1 LTGREKTDRSAVTL
15 SIDGFAVLLLSDSFS
30 VTLHQATHRSP
41 GESSMSMKSIPLSS
55 YQIRLLAVL
64 ALINFVNFAARQVFV
79 PLIPLL
85 RDRLHVT
92 DAELGSLQTFL
103 LVVLAVGSIPFGFCA
118 DRFSRKA
125 IIAIGILF
133 WSVATFAGG
142 LASTFLFFLVARAVV
157 GLGEAAYAPA
167 AQSMISGAFPQERRA
182 VAQAIFASGMLLG
195 GASGQ
200 ALGGIIGPRYGWQEA
215 LFIVAFAGIVPGVAL
230 FWIDEPPRGPRSD
243 VVPISKLLRVPA
255 FVAMIFAGICITFS
269 SVSLLTW
276 GIDFAVNYKD
286 FSLREASVSLAVIG
300 LLSALFGVLTGGL
313 VADRLHRS
321 FPYGRI
327 IAIAAAFL
335 LAAPF
340 LLLAIQ
346 SEEKSTVLVG
356 LFVAGFFMSWYHGP
370 VTAVLHDMM
379 PRRAHAT
386 SVGVYM
392 FATQLVGGL
401 GPHVVGKISDL
412 RDLQLGL
419 QIAVAVMVCGALLML
434 LVIHFIRR
442 DGIRHRTLDAFHA
455 EPGN

>member
-1 LTGREKTDRSAVTL
+1 
-15 SIDGFAVLLLSDSFS
+15 
-30 VTLHQATHRSP
+30 
-41 GESSMSMKSIPLSS
+41 MSTKSIPLNS

-85 RDRLHVT
+85 REHLHVT

-103 LVVLAVGSIPFGFCA
+103 LVVLAAGSIPFGFLA

-125 IIAIGILF
+125 IIAAGILF

-142 LASTFLFFLVARAVV
+142 LASGFLFFLIARAVV

-195 GASGQ
+195 GAAGH
-200 ALGGIIGPRYGWQEA
+200 AFGGIIGARYGWQDA
-215 LFIVAFAGIVPGVAL
+215 LFIVALAGIAPGIAL
-230 FWIDEPPRGPRSD
+230 FWIEEPPRGPRSE
-243 VVPISKLLRVPA
+243 VVPIARLLHVPA
-255 FVAMIFAGICITFS
+255 FVSMIFAGICITFS

-276 GIDFAVNYKD
+276 GTDFAHSYKD
-286 FSLREASVSLAVIG
+286 FSLREASVSLAAIG
-300 LLSALFGVLTGGL
+300 LLSALFGVLTGGF
-313 VADRLHRS
+313 VADRLHRRFS
-321 FPYGRI
+321 YGRI

-346 SEEKSTVLVG
+346 SEEKSTVLIG
-356 LFVAGFFMSWYHGP
+356 LSVAGFFMSWYHGP

-386 SVGVYM
+386 SIGVYM
-392 FATQLVGGL
+392 FATQLIGGL
-401 GPHVVGKISDL
+401 GPHVIGKISDM

-442 DGIRHRTLDAFHA
+442 DGIRHSCLDAFHA
-455 EPGN
+455 EADD

>member
-1 LTGREKTDRSAVTL
+1 
-15 SIDGFAVLLLSDSFS
+15 
-30 VTLHQATHRSP
+30 
-41 GESSMSMKSIPLSS
+41 MSTKSIPLNS

-85 RDRLHVT
+85 REHLHVT

-103 LVVLAVGSIPFGFCA
+103 LVVLAAGSIPFGFLA
-118 DRFSRKA
+118 DRFSRKT
-125 IIAIGILF
+125 IIAAGILF

-142 LASTFLFFLVARAVV
+142 LASGFLFFLIARAVV

-195 GASGQ
+195 GAAGH
-200 ALGGIIGPRYGWQEA
+200 AFGGIIGARYGWQDA
-215 LFIVAFAGIVPGVAL
+215 LFIVALAGIAPGIAL
-230 FWIDEPPRGPRSD
+230 FWIEEPPRGPRSE
-243 VVPISKLLRVPA
+243 VVPIARLLHVPA
-255 FVAMIFAGICITFS
+255 FVSMIFAGICITFS

-276 GIDFAVNYKD
+276 GTDFAHSYKD
-286 FSLREASVSLAVIG
+286 FSLREASVSLAAIG
-300 LLSALFGVLTGGL
+300 LLSALFGVLTGGF
-313 VADRLHRS
+313 VADRLHRRFS
-321 FPYGRI
+321 YGRI

-346 SEEKSTVLVG
+346 SEEKSTVLIG
-356 LFVAGFFMSWYHGP
+356 LSVAGFFMSWYHGP

-386 SVGVYM
+386 SIGVYM
-392 FATQLVGGL
+392 FATQLIGGL
-401 GPHVVGKISDL
+401 GPHVIGKISDM

-442 DGIRHRTLDAFHA
+442 DGIRHSCLDAFHA
-455 EPGN
+455 EADD

>member
-1 LTGREKTDRSAVTL
+1 MPT
-15 SIDGFAVLLLSDSFS
+15 
-30 VTLHQATHRSP
+30 
-41 GESSMSMKSIPLSS
+41 KSIPLTS

-85 RDRLHVT
+85 RDHLHVT
-92 DAELGSLQTFL
+92 DAQLGSLQTFL
-103 LVVLAVGSIPFGFCA
+103 LVVLAVGSIPFGLLA

-142 LASTFLFFLVARAVV
+142 LVSTFLFFLIARSFV

-167 AQSMISGAFPQERRA
+167 AQSMISGGFPQEHRA
-182 VAQAIFASGMLLG
+182 AAQAIFASGMLLG
-195 GASGQ
+195 GAAGH
-200 ALGGIIGPRYGWQEA
+200 ALGGIIGPRYGWQVA
-215 LFIVAFAGIVPGVAL
+215 LFIVAFAGIVPGIAL
-230 FWIDEPPRGPRSD
+230 FWIDEPPRGPRSE
-243 VVPISKLLRVPA
+243 VVPITRLLRVPA

-276 GIDFAVNYKD
+276 GTDFAVNYKD
-286 FSLREASVSLAVIG
+286 FSLREASVLLAVIG
-300 LLSALFGVLTGGL
+300 LLSALFGVLTGGF
-313 VADRLHRS
+313 VADRLHQS
-321 FPYGRI
+321 ICYGRI
-327 IAIAAAFL
+327 LAIAVAFL

-346 SEEKSTVLVG
+346 SEEKATVLVG

-392 FATQLVGGL
+392 FATQLFGGL

-412 RDLQLGL
+412 HDMQLGL

-442 DGIRHRTLDAFHA
+442 DGLRHPTLACFHA
-455 EPGN
+455 EPGD

>member
-1 LTGREKTDRSAVTL
+1 
-15 SIDGFAVLLLSDSFS
+15 
-30 VTLHQATHRSP
+30 
-41 GESSMSMKSIPLSS
+41 MSTKSIPLSS

-64 ALINFVNFAARQVFV
+64 ALINFVNFGARQVFV

-85 RDRLHVT
+85 RDHLHAT
-92 DAELGSLQTFL
+92 DAQLGSLQTFL
-103 LVVLAVGSIPFGFCA
+103 LLVLAAGSIPFGFFA

-125 IIAIGILF
+125 IIAIGILC

-142 LASTFLFFLVARAVV
+142 LASSFLFFLIARSVV

-182 VAQAIFASGMLLG
+182 VAQAIFAVGMLLG
-195 GASGQ
+195 GAAGHV
-200 ALGGIIGPRYGWQEA
+200 LGGVIGPRYGWQEA
-215 LFIVAFAGIVPGVAL
+215 LFIVAFVGIVPGIAL
-230 FWIDEPPRGPRSD
+230 FWIDDPPRGPRSE
-243 VVPISKLLRVPA
+243 VVPITRLLRVPA

-276 GIDFAVNYKD
+276 STDFAVNYKD
-286 FSLREASVSLAVIG
+286 FTLREASVSLAVIG
-300 LLSALFGVLTGGL
+300 LLSALLGVLTGGF

-321 FPYGRI
+321 FSYGRI
-327 IAIAAAFL
+327 IAIVAAFL
-335 LAAPF
+335 LAAPC

-346 SEEKSTVLVG
+346 SEEKSTVLIG
-356 LFVAGFFMSWYHGP
+356 LSIAFFFMSWYHGP

-392 FATQLVGGL
+392 FATQLLGGL
-401 GPHVVGKISDL
+401 GPHVVGRISDL
-412 RDLQLGL
+412 HDLQLGL
-419 QIAVAVMVCGALLML
+419 QIAVAVLVCGALLML

-442 DGIRHRTLDAFHA
+442 DGIRHPTLDAFHA
-455 EPGN
+455 EPGD

>member
-1 LTGREKTDRSAVTL
+1 
-15 SIDGFAVLLLSDSFS
+15 
-30 VTLHQATHRSP
+30 
-41 GESSMSMKSIPLSS
+41 MSTKSIPLTS

-85 RDRLHVT
+85 REHLHVT

-103 LVVLAVGSIPFGFCA
+103 LLVLAIGSIPFGYLA
-118 DRFSRKA
+118 DRFSRKT
-125 IIAIGILF
+125 IIAMGILF

-142 LASTFLFFLVARAVV
+142 FTSSFLFFLIARAVV

-167 AQSMISGAFPQERRA
+167 AQSMISGGFPQERRA
-182 VAQAIFASGMLLG
+182 IAQAIFASGMLLG
-195 GASGQ
+195 GAAGHV
-200 ALGGIIGPRYGWQEA
+200 LGGIIGPRYGWQAA
-215 LFIVAFAGIVPGVAL
+215 LFIVALAGIVPGIAL
-230 FWIDEPPRGPRSD
+230 FWIDEPPRGPRSE
-243 VVPISKLLRVPA
+243 VVPIGRLLRVPA
-255 FVAMIFAGICITFS
+255 FVSMIFAGICITFS

-276 GIDFAVNYKD
+276 STDFAVNYKD

-300 LLSALFGVLTGGL
+300 LLAALFGVLTGGF

-321 FPYGRI
+321 FSYGRI
-327 IAIAAAFL
+327 IAVVAAFL
-335 LAAPF
+335 LAAPC

-346 SEEKSTVLVG
+346 SEEKPTVLIG
-356 LFVAGFFMSWYHGP
+356 LSIAFFFMSWYHGP

-392 FATQLVGGL
+392 FATQLLGGL

-412 RDLQLGL
+412 HDLQLGL
-419 QIAVAVMVCGALLML
+419 QIAVAVLVCGALLML

-442 DGIRHRTLDAFHA
+442 DGIRHPTLDTFHA
-455 EPGN
+455 EPGD

>member
-1 LTGREKTDRSAVTL
+1 
-15 SIDGFAVLLLSDSFS
+15 
-30 VTLHQATHRSP
+30 
-41 GESSMSMKSIPLSS
+41 MSTKSIPLST

-64 ALINFVNFAARQVFV
+64 ALINFVNFAARQVFI

-85 RDRLHVT
+85 RDHLHVT
-92 DAELGSLQTFL
+92 DAQLGSLQTFL
-103 LVVLAVGSIPFGFCA
+103 LIVLAAGSIPFGFLA

-125 IIAIGILF
+125 IIAVGILF

-142 LASTFLFFLVARAVV
+142 LVSTFLFFLVARAMV

-182 VAQAIFASGMLLG
+182 MAQAIFATGMLLG
-195 GASGQ
+195 GAAGQ

-215 LFIVAFAGIVPGVAL
+215 LFVVAVAGIIPGMAL
-230 FWIDEPPRGPRSD
+230 FGIEEPPRGPRCE
-243 VVPISKLLRVPA
+243 VVPIGRLLQVPA
-255 FVAMIFAGICITFS
+255 FVAMIAAGICITFA

-286 FSLREASVSLAVIG
+286 FSLREASVSLALIA
-300 LLSALFGVLTGGL
+300 LLSLVCGVLTGGW
-313 VADRLHRS
+313 VADQLQRRLA
-321 FPYGRI
+321 YGRI
-327 IAIAAAFL
+327 IAVAAAFL

-346 SEEKSTVLVG
+346 SEEKQVVLMG

-386 SVGVYM
+386 SIGVYM
-392 FATQLVGGL
+392 FATQLLGGL
-401 GPHVVGKISDL
+401 GPQVVGKISDL
-412 RDLQLGL
+412 HDLQLGL

-442 DGIRHRTLDAFHA
+442 DGLRHPTLDVFHA
-455 EPGN
+455 EPGD

>member
-1 LTGREKTDRSAVTL
+1 
-15 SIDGFAVLLLSDSFS
+15 
-30 VTLHQATHRSP
+30 
-41 GESSMSMKSIPLSS
+41 MSTKSIPLTS

-85 RDRLHVT
+85 RDHLHVT

-103 LVVLAVGSIPFGFCA
+103 LVVLAVGSVPFGFFA

-125 IIAIGILF
+125 IIAIGILL
-133 WSVATFAGG
+133 WSVATLAGG
-142 LASTFLFFLVARAVV
+142 FASTFLFFLIPRAIV

-182 VAQAIFASGMLLG
+182 IAQAIFASGMLLG
-195 GASGQ
+195 GAAGQ

-215 LFIVAFAGIVPGVAL
+215 FFIVAFAGIVPGIAL
-230 FWIDEPPRGPRSD
+230 FWIAEPPRGPRSE
-243 VVPISKLLRVPA
+243 VVPIARLLRVPA
-255 FVAMIFAGICITFS
+255 FVSMIFAGICITFS

-276 GIDFAVNYKD
+276 GTDFAVSYKD
-286 FSLREASVSLAVIG
+286 FSLRQASVSLAVIA
-300 LLSALFGVLTGGL
+300 LVSAVSGVLMGGFI
-313 VADRLHRS
+313 ADRVQRT
-321 FPYGRI
+321 FTYGRI
-327 IAIAAAFL
+327 IAIATAFL

-386 SVGVYM
+386 CVGVYM
-392 FATQLVGGL
+392 FATQLFGGL

-412 RDLQLGL
+412 HDLQLGL
-419 QIAVAVMVCGALLML
+419 QIAVAVMVFGALLML

-442 DGIRHRTLDAFHA
+442 DGLRHPTLAAFHA
-455 EPGN
+455 EPGD

>member
-1 LTGREKTDRSAVTL
+1 
-15 SIDGFAVLLLSDSFS
+15 
-30 VTLHQATHRSP
+30 
-41 GESSMSMKSIPLSS
+41 MSTKSIPLTS

-85 RDRLHVT
+85 RDHLHVT

-103 LVVLAVGSIPFGFCA
+103 LVVLAVGSVPFGFFA

-125 IIAIGILF
+125 IIAIGILL
-133 WSVATFAGG
+133 WSVATLAGG
-142 LASTFLFFLVARAVV
+142 FASTFLFFLIPRAIV

-182 VAQAIFASGMLLG
+182 IAQAIFASGMLLG
-195 GASGQ
+195 GAAGH

-215 LFIVAFAGIVPGVAL
+215 LFIVAFAGIVPGIAL
-230 FWIDEPPRGPRSD
+230 FWIAEPPRGPRSE
-243 VVPISKLLRVPA
+243 VVPIARLLRVPA
-255 FVAMIFAGICITFS
+255 FVSMIFAGICITFS

-276 GIDFAVNYKD
+276 GTDFAVSYKD
-286 FSLREASVSLAVIG
+286 FSLRQASVSLAVIA
-300 LLSALFGVLTGGL
+300 LVSAVSGVLMGGFI
-313 VADRLHRS
+313 ADRVQRT
-321 FPYGRI
+321 FTYGRI
-327 IAIAAAFL
+327 VAVAAAFL

-386 SVGVYM
+386 CVGVYM
-392 FATQLVGGL
+392 FATQLFGGL
-401 GPHVVGKISDL
+401 GPQVVGKISDL
-412 RDLQLGL
+412 HDLQLGL

-442 DGIRHRTLDAFHA
+442 DGLRHPTLAAFHA
-455 EPGN
+455 EPGD

>member
-1 LTGREKTDRSAVTL
+1 
-15 SIDGFAVLLLSDSFS
+15 
-30 VTLHQATHRSP
+30 
-41 GESSMSMKSIPLSS
+41 MSTKSIPLSA

-64 ALINFVNFAARQVFV
+64 ALINFVNFAARQVFI

-85 RDRLHVT
+85 RDHLHVT
-92 DAELGSLQTFL
+92 DAQLGSLQTFL
-103 LVVLAVGSIPFGFCA
+103 LVVLAAGSIPFGFLA

-125 IIAIGILF
+125 IIAVGILF

-142 LASTFLFFLVARAVV
+142 LVSTFLFFLVARAMV

-182 VAQAIFASGMLLG
+182 MAQAIFATGMLLG
-195 GASGQ
+195 GAAGQ

-215 LFIVAFAGIVPGVAL
+215 LFVVAVAGIIPGMAL
-230 FWIDEPPRGPRSD
+230 FGIEEPPRGPRCE
-243 VVPISKLLRVPA
+243 VVPIGRLLLVPA
-255 FVAMIFAGICITFS
+255 FVAMIAAGICITFA

-286 FSLREASVSLAVIG
+286 FSLREASVSLALIA
-300 LLSALFGVLTGGL
+300 LLSLVCGVLMGGW
-313 VADRLHRS
+313 VADQLQKRL
-321 FPYGRI
+321 PYGRI
-327 IAIAAAFL
+327 IAVAAAFL

-346 SEEKSTVLVG
+346 SEEKRVVLMG

-370 VTAVLHDMM
+370 VTAVIHDMM

-401 GPHVVGKISDL
+401 GPQVVGKISDL
-412 RDLQLGL
+412 HDLQLGL

-442 DGIRHRTLDAFHA
+442 DGLRHPTLDVFHA
-455 EPGN
+455 EPGD

>member
-1 LTGREKTDRSAVTL
+1 
-15 SIDGFAVLLLSDSFS
+15 
-30 VTLHQATHRSP
+30 
-41 GESSMSMKSIPLSS
+41 MSTKSIPLNSH
-55 YQIRLLAVL
+55 QIRLLAVL
-64 ALINFVNFAARQVFV
+64 ALINFVNFAARQVLV

-85 RDRLHVT
+85 RDHLHVT

-103 LVVLAVGSIPFGFCA
+103 LVVLAAGSIPFGFLA

-125 IIAIGILF
+125 IIAAGILF

-142 LASTFLFFLVARAVV
+142 LASSFLFFLIARAVV

-195 GASGQ
+195 GAAGQ
-200 ALGGIIGPRYGWQEA
+200 ALGGIIGARYGWQDA
-215 LFIVAFAGIVPGVAL
+215 LFIVALAGIAPGIAL
-230 FWIDEPPRGPRSD
+230 FWIEEPPRGPRSE
-243 VVPISKLLRVPA
+243 VVPIARLLRVPA
-255 FVAMIFAGICITFS
+255 FVSMIFAGICITFS

-276 GIDFAVNYKD
+276 GTDFAHSYKD

-300 LLSALFGVLTGGL
+300 LLSALFGVLMGGF
-313 VADRLHRS
+313 VADRLHRRFS
-321 FPYGRI
+321 YGRI

-346 SEEKSTVLVG
+346 SEEKSTVLIG
-356 LFVAGFFMSWYHGP
+356 LSVAGFFMSWYHGP

-386 SVGVYM
+386 SIGVYM
-392 FATQLVGGL
+392 FATQLIGGL
-401 GPHVVGKISDL
+401 GPHVIGKISDM

-442 DGIRHRTLDAFHA
+442 DGIRHSTLDAFHA
-455 EPGN
+455 EADD

>member
-1 LTGREKTDRSAVTL
+1 
-15 SIDGFAVLLLSDSFS
+15 
-30 VTLHQATHRSP
+30 
-41 GESSMSMKSIPLSS
+41 MSTKSIPLTT

-64 ALINFVNFAARQVFV
+64 ALINFVNFAARQIFI

-85 RDRLHVT
+85 RDHLHAT
-92 DAELGSLQTFL
+92 DAQLGSLQTFL
-103 LVVLAVGSIPFGFCA
+103 LVVLAAGSIPFGFLA

-125 IIAIGILF
+125 IIAIGILL
-133 WSVATFAGG
+133 WSIATFAGG
-142 LASTFLFFLVARAVV
+142 LVSTFLFFLIARAMV

-167 AQSMISGAFPQERRA
+167 AQSMISGGFPQERRA
-182 VAQAIFASGMLLG
+182 FAQSIFASGMLLG

-200 ALGGIIGPRYGWQEA
+200 ALGGIIGPLYGWEAA
-215 LFIVAFAGIVPGVAL
+215 LFIVAFVGIIPGTAL
-230 FWIDEPPRGPRSD
+230 FWIDEPPRGPRCD
-243 VVPISKLLRVPA
+243 VVPIARLLRVPA
-255 FVAMIFAGICITFS
+255 FVSMIAAGICITFA

-276 GIDFAVNYKD
+276 GTDFAVNYKD
-286 FSLREASVSLAVIG
+286 FSLREASVSLALIA
-300 LLSALFGVLTGGL
+300 LLSLVCGVLTGGWI
-313 VADRLHRS
+313 ADQLQKRLA
-321 FPYGRI
+321 YGRI
-327 IAIAAAFL
+327 IAVAAAFL

-346 SEEKSTVLVG
+346 SEEKQFVLMG
-356 LFVAGFFMSWYHGP
+356 LFIAGFFMSWYHGP

-401 GPHVVGKISDL
+401 GPQVVGKISDL
-412 RDLQLGL
+412 HDLQLGL

-442 DGIRHRTLDAFHA
+442 DGLRHPTLDAFHA
-455 EPGN
+455 EAND